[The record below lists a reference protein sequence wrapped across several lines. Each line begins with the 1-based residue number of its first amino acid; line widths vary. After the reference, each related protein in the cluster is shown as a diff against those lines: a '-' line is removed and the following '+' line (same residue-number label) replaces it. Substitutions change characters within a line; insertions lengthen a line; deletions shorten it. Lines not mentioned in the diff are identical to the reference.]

1 MKQVLFVINTLGC
14 AGAETAMIE
23 MIRNMAK
30 SVRNDSPASQIGNR
44 IK

>member
-23 MIRNMAK
+23 MIRNIYSAGWC
-30 SVRNDSPASQIGNR
+30 R
-44 IK
+44 